1 MNERMHKQKEQMRSA
16 QDSIQ
21 KPLVPDLEVNKTSR
35 KETCL
40 LMVAITLE
48 PTKISAFGSSRCLR
62 GRLDPLSLPPS
73 AAGEMGHTASD
84 SSPQPTGPV
93 ERLKRCVP
101 QGRLRQGPWG
111 GGHPTQTGVSLAAVH
126 LCVLGQV
133 ASPLSLRISSAEREW
148 VVEMPPFTDPQ

>member
-84 SSPQPTGPV
+84 SSPQPTGSV

-111 GGHPTQTGVSLAAVH
+111 GGHPTQTGGLARCCPPVCPWASSFTSEPPH
-126 LCVLGQV
+126 LLCRAGMGGGD
-133 ASPLSLRISSAEREW
+133 AT
-148 VVEMPPFTDPQ
+148 FH